1 MKCWWRRTLHLARS
15 PGGDSWQAAGKKGK
29 DKNKGK
35 GKKDVDYRRR
45 AEHKFAVMCTGTV
58 PATLF
63 AVAMLIMATRR

>member
-1 MKCWWRRTLHLARS
+1 MA
-15 PGGDSWQAAGKKGK
+15 GGRKKGK